1 MKDPIFDNMTGP
13 IEQRPKRPALNLDLA
28 GLQLDR
34 SQGLSEQIHAQLKSR
49 ILQGQLAASLRLPT
63 TRELAQALGVSRNT
77 VVRAYEQL
85 LSEACIESRPGAGT
99 FVAPVQAKP
108 SALPAIAAAQPQG
121 PDTALWSRLQAWLPN
136 PAHGGPVR
144 AFRHGVPAMDLFPF
158 EVWSRL
164 QARFWRHHQQQT
176 LGYSDPAGDARLREL
191 IATYLNSSRGLQCE
205 ASQVLV
211 TTGSQQAISLCG
223 LALLR
228 PGDRVAVETP
238 GYRAAAAALGLAGAE
253 LIGVPI
259 DAQGLR
265 VQALHSLGDFR
276 LAYVTPSH
284 QFPSGAVMSLQR
296 RLDLLAWAQAR
307 NAYVLEDD
315 YDGEYRYS
323 GAPLQPLASL
333 DTQARVLYIGTFSK
347 LMFPGLRLGYL
358 VAPRAWLP
366 VLAKLRSA
374 LDRHAPITDQ
384 VVMANFMAE
393 GHFGQHVR
401 RMRRVSR
408 ARRDALHEAWGRHF
422 GARLPLPATEAGLH
436 ACLPLDSLEL
446 EQALADTAL
455 AHGVEVGRLSQIG
468 ANTAAPVR
476 PGLMLGFAGVSPE
489 AIAEAVA
496 TLAAC
501 WAHVLG

>member
-1 MKDPIFDNMTGP
+1 MS
-13 IEQRPKRPALNLDLA
+13 RPPHSNPALNMDRT

-34 SQGLSEQIHAQLKSR
+34 SQGLSEQIHAQLKAR
-49 ILQGQLAASLRLPT
+49 ILQGRLAASLRLPT

-99 FVAPVQAKP
+99 FVTPVQAKP
-108 SALPAIAAAQPQG
+108 GAAPVSLAQPQG
-121 PDTALWSRLQAWLPN
+121 PDTALWLRLETWQPN
-136 PAHGGPVR
+136 PMHGGPVR
-144 AFRHGVPAMDLFPF
+144 AFRHGVPALDLFPF

-164 QARFWRHHQQQT
+164 HARFWRRHQQQT

-191 IATYLNSSRGLQCE
+191 IATYLNSSRGMRCE

-211 TTGSQQAISLCG
+211 TTGSQQAISLCA

-238 GYRAAAAALGLAGAE
+238 GYRAAAAALALTGAE
-253 LIGVPI
+253 LIGVPV

-265 VQALHSLGDFR
+265 LPALLSLGAFR

-296 RLDLLAWAQAR
+296 RLDLLAWAQAQ
-307 NAYVLEDD
+307 NAFVLEDD

-323 GAPLQPLASL
+323 GAPLQPLAAL
-333 DTQARVLYIGTFSK
+333 DAQARVLYIGTFSK

-374 LDRHAPITDQ
+374 LDRHAPIADQ
-384 VVMANFMAE
+384 VVMADFMAE
-393 GHFGQHVR
+393 GHFGRHVR

-408 ARRDALHEAWGRHF
+408 ARRDALHEAWDSHF
-422 GARLPLPATEAGLH
+422 GARLPLPASEAGLH
-436 ACLPLDSLEL
+436 ACLPLDSLAL
-446 EQALADTAL
+446 EQSLADSAL
-455 AHGVEVGRLSQIG
+455 AHGIEVGRLSQIG
-468 ANTAAPVR
+468 ANTAAPVK
-476 PGLMLGFAGVSPE
+476 PGLMLGFASVPPE
-489 AIAEAVA
+489 AIAAAVA
-496 TLAAC
+496 TLAQC
-501 WAHVLG
+501 WAAVLG

>member
-1 MKDPIFDNMTGP
+1 MDAR
-13 IEQRPKRPALNLDLA
+13 ERPALNLDLT

-34 SQGLSEQIHAQLKSR
+34 SLGLSEQIHAQLKAR
-49 ILQGQLAASLRLPT
+49 ILQGRLAASLRLPT

-99 FVAPVQAKP
+99 FVAPVQSKP
-108 SALPAIAAAQPQG
+108 SVIPGSVATPRG
-121 PDTALWSRLQAWLPN
+121 PDTALWSRLEAWLPN
-136 PAHGGPVR
+136 PSHGGPVR

-164 QARFWRHHQQQT
+164 QARFWRHHQQQS

-253 LIGVPI
+253 LIGVPV

-265 VQALHSLGDFR
+265 VQALHSLGAFR

-296 RLDLLAWAQAR
+296 RLDLLAWAQAQ

-358 VAPRAWLP
+358 VAPKAWLP

-374 LDRHAPITDQ
+374 LDRHAPIADQ
-384 VVMANFMAE
+384 VVMADFMAE

-408 ARRDALHEAWGRHF
+408 ARRDALHGAWQRHL
-422 GARLPLPATEAGLH
+422 GARLPLPVTEAGLH
-436 ACLPLDSLEL
+436 ACLPLDSLAL
-446 EQALADTAL
+446 EQSLADSAL

-489 AIAEAVA
+489 AIAAAVA
-496 TLAAC
+496 TLARC
-501 WAHVLG
+501 WTPVLG

>member
-1 MKDPIFDNMTGP
+1 MDP
-13 IEQRPKRPALNLDLA
+13 RPQPVPALNMDLT

-34 SQGLSEQIHAQLKSR
+34 SQGLSEQIHTQLKSR
-49 ILQGQLAASLRLPT
+49 ILQGRLAASLRLPT

-85 LSEACIESRPGAGT
+85 LSEACIESRVGAGT

-108 SALPAIAAAQPQG
+108 GLMPAAAPPQG
-121 PDTALWSRLQAWLPN
+121 PDTALWERLEAWRPN
-136 PAHGGPVR
+136 PAHHGPVR

-164 QARFWRHHQQQT
+164 QARFWRRHQQQT
-176 LGYSDPAGDARLREL
+176 LGYSDAAGDARLREL

-205 ASQVLV
+205 PSQVLV
-211 TTGSQQAISLCG
+211 TTGSQQAIALCA

-228 PGDRVAVETP
+228 PADRVAVETP

-253 LIGVPI
+253 LVGVPV
-259 DAQGLR
+259 DGQGLR

-296 RLDLLAWAQAR
+296 RLDLLAWAEAQ
-307 NAYVLEDD
+307 NAYLLEDD

-323 GAPLQPLASL
+323 GAPLQPLAAL
-333 DTQARVLYIGTFSK
+333 DRQARVLYIGTFSK

-366 VLAKLRSA
+366 VLARLRSA
-374 LDRHAPITDQ
+374 LDRHAPIADQ
-384 VVMANFMAE
+384 VVMADFMAE

-408 ARRDALHEAWGRHF
+408 ARRDALHEAWGHHF

-446 EQALADTAL
+446 EQALADSAL
-455 AHGVEVGRLSQIG
+455 VHGVEVGRLSQIG

-476 PGLMLGFAGVSPE
+476 PGLMLGFAGVPPDD
-489 AIAEAVA
+489 IAAAVA
-496 TLAAC
+496 TLARC
-501 WAHVLG
+501 WTPVLG